1 MRFFFYISTLNFL
14 TKQIIMK
21 KLSTLLFSLLI
32 TGITCI
38 HAQTDIKSN
47 DELIT
52 IKVETDKSFGEHV
65 QKEYVIVKTEK
76 ICDGKRKTKNIV
88 KFGNH
93 NFIQKSYSNSKNNG
107 SPSS

>member
-1 MRFFFYISTLNFL
+1 
-14 TKQIIMK
+14 MK
-21 KLSTLLFSLLI
+21 KLSILLFSLLI